1 MLIQR
6 GVNKC
11 DMESDVGYVVAGII
25 QAVNITVNSIIT
37 FVFFILVKK

>member
-11 DMESDVGYVVAGII
+11 DMESDVGYVIAGIK
-25 QAVNITVNSIIT
+25 ALNIIKFKFT
-37 FVFFILVKK
+37 FYLYSSKESG